1 MFRTWCNRLFVFQI
15 APVCGANIFVLFF
28 STLVA
33 SRPNLFLITG
43 LRVMIPGIA
52 LIVPIVSV
60 IWERFHMITSKFYT
74 IVAIVWMEL
83 NSISCPSIWVHLCG
97 VSIIMIIPIV
107 WTVFDTTVMI
117 RMMWTII
124 WKPGLRKQ
132 SGVQVVYLSFVR
144 QYWGKGVLYCV
155 VKGNNVAFKTRS
167 CIITVNCPSV
177 WQLMLHPSPHPRLSQ
192 MKPLRSVKYCCSL
205 YNIHFYWCVQTHWC
219 NVFWCCNNS
228 RMSLELKT
236 TVR

>member
-1 MFRTWCNRLFVFQI
+1 MWCKHFCIIFFDFSGIQTKFIPDYWTKSDDSWDSLDCPNRL
-15 APVCGANIFVLFF
+15 
-28 STLVA
+28 SH
-33 SRPNLFLITG
+33 
-43 LRVMIPGIA
+43 LRAFPYDYFKI
-52 LIVPIVSV
+52 
-60 IWERFHMITSKFYT
+60 YT

-107 WTVFDTTVMI
+107 WTVFDMTVMI
-117 RMMWTII
+117 RTMWTII

-155 VKGNNVAFKTRS
+155 VKGNNVAFKKRS

-177 WQLMLHPSPHPRLSQ
+177 WQLMLHPSLHPRLSQ